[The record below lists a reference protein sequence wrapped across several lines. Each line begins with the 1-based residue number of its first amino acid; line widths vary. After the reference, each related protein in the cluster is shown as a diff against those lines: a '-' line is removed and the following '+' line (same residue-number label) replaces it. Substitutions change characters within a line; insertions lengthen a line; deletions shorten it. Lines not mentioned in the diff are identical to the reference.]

1 MKAILS
7 ADINWGIGRGNR
19 LLARVPEDMKFFKS
33 KTLGKVVIMG
43 RKTFESLPNMQP
55 LTNRINIVLTKNKSF
70 EHDGVIVMHSAGEV
84 LKEALKYEPE
94 DVFVIGGE
102 KVYRRL
108 LPYCDEVFVTKFMKE
123 FEADTHF
130 TNLDDDENWE
140 LVEESEEKEQGGL
153 KYKFTTYKNKAV
165 EEVE

>member
-7 ADINWGIGRGNR
+7 ADINWGIGSGNR
-19 LLARVPEDMKFFKS
+19 LLARVPEDMRFFKS

-84 LKEALKYEPE
+84 LKEALKYESE

-123 FEADTHF
+123 FDADTHF
-130 TNLDDDENWE
+130 PNLDEDENWE
-140 LVEESEEKEQGGL
+140 LEGESELHDHNGL
-153 KYKFTTYKNKAV
+153 GYKFTSYKNKAV
-165 EEVE
+165 EVSE